1 MNKKY
6 VICIEEV
13 VSKEFEV
20 FAENEENAMEIAR
33 KKYRSGEFV
42 LEPGM
47 LSAKKMAIVFPDGA
61 VTDWIEF

>member
-1 MNKKY
+1 MRKMLWKLQ
-6 VICIEEV
+6 E
-13 VSKEFEV
+13 
-20 FAENEENAMEIAR
+20 

>member
-1 MNKKY
+1 MLWKLQ
-6 VICIEEV
+6 E
-13 VSKEFEV
+13 
-20 FAENEENAMEIAR
+20 

>member
-1 MNKKY
+1 
-6 VICIEEV
+6 
-13 VSKEFEV
+13 
-20 FAENEENAMEIAR
+20 MEIAR